1 VLSVAGENGIQSTR
15 RFEMEGI
22 DIDSI
27 VRKAVTEYRR
37 QERDLAETK
46 TAHTMTVL
54 IDDLMNRVRA
64 LEREI
69 GKYRP

>member
-1 VLSVAGENGIQSTR
+1 
-15 RFEMEGI
+15 MEGI

-46 TAHTMTVL
+46 AAHTMTVL

-69 GKYRP
+69 GRYRP